1 MTSSPPYF
9 SGPPSFSGLPSLVPL
24 QLLVGDPGHGV
35 VGYASDVASALRRLD
50 DRVDVVAVTDMAEAL
65 EHARRAPRVHLHVT
79 DRLLGGSPEEAAQ
92 NLERLAQATRLTITL
107 HDVPQTSDGTVLPRR
122 IAAYTRFLG
131 AAEAAVVNSR
141 HEQHLVAEFLPEATA
156 PFAIALGAR
165 VRTASPRPVGHRAR
179 TRGAAPEARDLA
191 VLIAGYVYPGKGHAP
206 AIRAAA
212 AAAQALRSSGEQLG
226 TVSVQA
232 IGRPSPG
239 HEGDVDALR
248 TDAESRGVVFYVTG
262 FLDDEKFAARMLS
275 EGIPLA
281 AHEHVSASRS
291 MLDWVEAG
299 RRPLVIASRYSR
311 EMAMLRPDTMTLYDP
326 DDLALRLA
334 EAWSDPERTWLGTE
348 TPLTPTL
355 DDVAR
360 SYLAWWHAVASS

>member
-1 MTSSPPYF
+1 MTSS
-9 SGPPSFSGLPSLVPL
+9 LPLSSASPVPL

-35 VGYASDVASALRRLD
+35 VGYASDVASALIRLD
-50 DRVDVVAVTDMAEAL
+50 RRVDVVAVADMAEAL

-79 DRLLGGSPEEAAQ
+79 DRLLGGSPEDAAE
-92 NLERLAQATRLTITL
+92 NLERLAGATRLTITL

-122 IAAYTRFLG
+122 IAAYTRFLA
-131 AAEAAVVNSR
+131 AAESAVVNSR
-141 HEQHLVAEFLPEATA
+141 HEQQLVGEFLPGAPA

-165 VRTASPRPVGHRAR
+165 VRTASPRPAAHRADR
-179 TRGAAPEARDLA
+179 TSGIRDSRDLT
-191 VLIAGYVYPGKGHAP
+191 VLIAGYVYPGKGHTG

-212 AAAQALRSSGEQLG
+212 AAAAELRGAGAKLRD
-226 TVSVQA
+226 VVVRA

-248 TDAESRGVVFYVTG
+248 VDAEARGVVFDVTG
-262 FLDDEKFAARMLS
+262 FLDDEQFAARMLS

-311 EMAMLRPDTMTLYDP
+311 EMAELRPDTMALYEP
-326 DDLALRLA
+326 EHLSRRLV
-334 EAWSDPERTWLGTE
+334 EAWREPARTWLDTHAV
-348 TPLTPTL
+348 LAPTL
-355 DDVAR
+355 DDVAG
-360 SYLAWWHAVASS
+360 SYLAWWHGVDRS